1 MFSDNLNLGDSSDDE
16 PGNKKQ
22 AGSEAVSTPLQDEVD
37 DDDRMSLSSL
47 SSANEQIIEQQTV
60 EQQNQLYT
68 PAFAALPA
76 SHLTSAPPPSVIS
89 NPLIPTLYQQRSLT
103 SMVTPSPHPTLP
115 SSSLHLS
122 TNLVPPPSQRL
133 TPYVTSLHPMVA
145 TRPPLQA
152 QLPPTSFYGAA
163 DQFGRQ
169 ISYWGQAQQPA
180 YIATATSDPATA
192 YYPFSN
198 AYPGVPCHEPLPQH
212 SASFIQ
218 NPGPVKDVYA
228 CRQYSHTML
237 YPHDEKTLHLADSRI
252 VESPHFK
259 TIE

>member
-1 MFSDNLNLGDSSDDE
+1 M
-16 PGNKKQ
+16 
-22 AGSEAVSTPLQDEVD
+22 STPLQDEVD

-76 SHLTSAPPPSVIS
+76 SHLTSVPPPSVIS
-89 NPLIPTLYQQRSLT
+89 NPLIPTLYQQRSLS
-103 SMVTPSPHPTLP
+103 SMTTPSPHP
-115 SSSLHLS
+115 SSLHIP

-133 TPYVTSLHPMVA
+133 TQYVTSLHPMVA

-152 QLPPTSFYGAA
+152 QLPPATFYGAA

-169 ISYWGQAQQPA
+169 ISYWGQAQQPT

-198 AYPGVPCHEPLPQH
+198 AYAGVPCHEPVPQH
-212 SASFIQ
+212 SATFMHSSNQ
-218 NPGPVKDVYA
+218 GLDNKDVYA
-228 CRQYSHTML
+228 CSQYSHAML
-237 YPHDEKTLHLADSRI
+237 YPHDEKTLHLADSKI